1 MSVHSRIFSL
11 FIIHNAFCVWW
22 WVFRFFF
29 FARTCTW
36 SMGTLLHSL
45 LYLTLL
51 CARCCSAI
59 VKYSFPAFTASTLRV
74 LFCADAFFP
83 LVQKVKAFQ
92 IENNCRHVH
101 VIFLCVRSMCCTA
114 LKFTQNLCISL
125 SLSLS
130 LSLSRSV
137 DGFEVF
143 INNDTHIQSFSA
155 VSLPNYKQRNKKNIT
170 VKREILCFVWF
181 TLSN

>member
-1 MSVHSRIFSL
+1 MSVHSTIFSL

-101 VIFLCVRSMCCTA
+101 VIFFMCTVYVLYCVEVYT
-114 LKFTQNLCISL
+114 KFVYL
-125 SLSLS
+125 SLPLALS
-130 LSLSRSV
+130 LFQSV
-137 DGFEVF
+137 GRWLWS
-143 INNDTHIQSFSA
+143 I
-155 VSLPNYKQRNKKNIT
+155 YK
-170 VKREILCFVWF
+170 
-181 TLSN
+181 